1 MAQKKLYVPMSAE
14 EVAELDAMI
23 EVVKAMPVIAELG
36 IVVSRSTV
44 ARMALIRG
52 MRSLAAGEESG
63 GTGAKEGNA
72 AKEPEPA
79 EKPEKQ
85 PKVPGTVD
93 DEDLPGVKYEL
104 DAEGKIKPPE
114 GWERWSPSEHFDGSQ
129 SEVHAYYEAHGWE
142 RWWGSAGRERIV
154 FYWNRDPNADAL
166 VPWPEA
172 SPNNKTVMVQSTP
185 WGEGHLIPHGWV

>member
-14 EVAELDAMI
+14 EVEELDAMI

-63 GTGAKEGNA
+63 GAGAKEGEKA
-72 AKEPEPA
+72 GEKEPEPV
-79 EKPEKQ
+79 EKQ
-85 PKVPGTVD
+85 AEVPGTVD
-93 DEDLPGVKYEL
+93 DEHLPGVKYEL
-104 DAEGKIKPPE
+104 DHEGKIKPPD
-114 GWERWSPSEHFDGSQ
+114 GWDRWSPNERFDPSQ
-129 SEVHAYYEAHGWE
+129 AEVHAYYEAHGWE
-142 RWWGSAGRERIV
+142 RWWGTAGREQIV

-172 SPNNKTVMVQSTP
+172 SPNNKKVLVQSTP

>member
-36 IVVSRSTV
+36 IAVGRSTV

-52 MRSLAAGEESG
+52 MRSLAAGEESRG
-63 GTGAKEGNA
+63 AGAKEGE
-72 AKEPEPA
+72 KEPEPA
-79 EKPEKQ
+79 EKQ

-104 DAEGKIKPPE
+104 DHEGKIKPPD
-114 GWERWSPSEHFDGSQ
+114 GWERWAPNERFDGSQ
-129 SEVHAYYEAHGWE
+129 ADVHAYYEAHGWE

-172 SPNNKTVMVQSTP
+172 SPNNKKVMVQSTP